1 MDILIDVLLD
11 NIGLVTV
18 IELVDEL
25 INQQDLHNDVDLC
38 QLIQD
43 SERVSYRSIKFS
55 ITDA

>member
-18 IELVDEL
+18 IELVDAL

-55 ITDA
+55 IIDA